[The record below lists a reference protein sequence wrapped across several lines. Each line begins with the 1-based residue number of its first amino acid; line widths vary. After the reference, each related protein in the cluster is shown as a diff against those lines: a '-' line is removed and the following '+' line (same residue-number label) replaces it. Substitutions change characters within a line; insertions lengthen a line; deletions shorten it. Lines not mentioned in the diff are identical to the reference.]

1 MYKNIMRISNHYRV
15 RNIRWY
21 MTMVY
26 ALAFSALRDPDL
38 WQPSQSWKQLF
49 SVFSPFS
56 FLFFFC
62 FFFFLFFWKWKMI
75 DHLELYTF
83 SCACNL
89 FLFLYIYI
97 YKTQISCKI
106 RSDVKFDC
114 FLSFFSSHS
123 SVHFIYK
130 NEKLVLSRNIYIYI
144 YFVCIV
150 LTKHCMKRIGERK
163 ILKN

>member
-62 FFFFLFFWKWKMI
+62 FYFFLFFWKWKMI
-75 DHLELYTF
+75 DHLELYIF

-97 YKTQISCKI
+97 KLKYPARLDLMWNLIVFFPFFPLILLFIS
-106 RSDVKFDC
+106 
-114 FLSFFSSHS
+114 
-123 SVHFIYK
+123 FIKMK
-130 NEKLVLSRNIYIYI
+130 N
-144 YFVCIV
+144 
-150 LTKHCMKRIGERK
+150 
-163 ILKN
+163 